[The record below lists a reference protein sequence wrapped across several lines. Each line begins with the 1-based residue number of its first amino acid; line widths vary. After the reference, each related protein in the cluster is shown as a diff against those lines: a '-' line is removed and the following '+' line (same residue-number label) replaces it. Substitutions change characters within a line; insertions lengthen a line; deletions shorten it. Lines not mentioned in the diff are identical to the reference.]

1 MKPYILWILAKIGSF
16 LDLGTFPKKNFQS
29 RLKPPLI
36 KGGFKMT
43 ELETVLLPDFM
54 PKRPFYFWP
63 VLGGNRVLFFFRQFH
78 QKLTIK
84 MTVFCAVS
92 VSKLNFWVVS
102 WNRDLAKML
111 KLSVRP
117 EKIETA
123 GRGEAACRQFQFFSG
138 RIWQFQH
145 FMPIWRF
152 HETCPKI
159 STLTLKLSQKLS
171 CLCVSFKWNCATI
184 K

>member
-1 MKPYILWILAKIGSF
+1 MS
-16 LDLGTFPKKNFQS
+16 
-29 RLKPPLI
+29 
-36 KGGFKMT
+36 
-43 ELETVLLPDFM
+43 
-54 PKRPFYFWP
+54 
-63 VLGGNRVLFFFRQFH
+63 
-78 QKLTIK
+78 
-84 MTVFCAVS
+84 VS

-145 FMPIWRF
+145 FMPISRF

-159 STLTLKLSQKLS
+159 STLTLKLTQKLS
-171 CLCVSFKWNCATI
+171 CLFVSFQVKLCDNKI
-184 K
+184 KQWTRFAYETALLPDFLPIRLTFWHPHSHHFDTFLFLYDGRGGGRFLQ